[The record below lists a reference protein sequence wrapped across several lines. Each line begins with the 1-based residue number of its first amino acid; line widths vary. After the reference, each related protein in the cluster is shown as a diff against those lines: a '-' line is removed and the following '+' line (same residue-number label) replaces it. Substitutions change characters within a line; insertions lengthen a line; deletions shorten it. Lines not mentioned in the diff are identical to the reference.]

1 MVLREVFILSLIV
14 FDVIVLFIFYGGVV
28 DNYYVRINI
37 FVFFNID
44 GIYEDFVFNLVMKL
58 FVSCGE
64 L

>member
-1 MVLREVFILSLIV
+1 M

-44 GIYEDFVFNLVMKL
+44 GIYEEFVFNLVMKL